1 MTDKPVYSPEQMARE
16 VEAVAAYSERNAAES
31 KRIDLKEA
39 FMRRAAILRA
49 AAKLLRGE
57 PQIGVDQ

>member
-16 VEAVAAYSERNAAES
+16 VEAVAR
-31 KRIDLKEA
+31 A
-39 FMRRAAILRA
+39 FEKQANHSMSPPLARRAEILRA